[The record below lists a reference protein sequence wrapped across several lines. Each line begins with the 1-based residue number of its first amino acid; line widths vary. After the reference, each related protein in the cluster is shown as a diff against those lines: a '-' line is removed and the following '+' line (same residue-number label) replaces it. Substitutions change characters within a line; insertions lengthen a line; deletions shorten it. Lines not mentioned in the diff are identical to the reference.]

1 MSDENR
7 GLGIVFH
14 SGSYDR
20 VQHGLSI
27 AAIAAAFEQKVI
39 TFWTFWSLECLK
51 KSEKS
56 YFKLDEEAE
65 KHRGDLEQHL
75 EKGHLQKIHGLIS
88 RAKKLGVEFY
98 TCSNSMELHKL
109 TMDDLVEEID
119 DITGIGSFL
128 SDIEDYQ
135 TLFI

>member
-7 GLGIVFH
+7 GLGIIFH

-27 AAIAAAFEQKVI
+27 AAVASAFEQNVK
-39 TFWTFWSLECLK
+39 TFWTFWSLLSLK
-51 KSEKS
+51 KSEES
-56 YFKLDEEAE
+56 YFELDEEAE
-65 KHRGDLEQHL
+65 KYKELLEEHL
-75 EKGHLQKIHGLIS
+75 ERGHLQKIHNLIS
-88 RAKKLGVEFY
+88 RAKKLRVEFY

-119 DITGIGSFL
+119 EITGVGSFL
-128 SDIEDYQ
+128 SDTEGYQ
-135 TLFI
+135 MLFI